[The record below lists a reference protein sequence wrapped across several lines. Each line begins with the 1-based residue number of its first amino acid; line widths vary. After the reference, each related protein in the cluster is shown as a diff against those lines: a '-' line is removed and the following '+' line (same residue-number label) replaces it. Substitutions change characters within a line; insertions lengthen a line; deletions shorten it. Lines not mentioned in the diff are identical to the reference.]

1 MTTCVYA
8 HIEMSAIAMLDVGP
22 ISRALK
28 ALGDETRIRMVA
40 LLAHG
45 ELCVC
50 HLESAL
56 SLTQSN
62 TSRHL
67 SVLRAAGVV
76 DARRKGGWV
85 YYRLA
90 PQLDELTKGQLGALV
105 RAFSKKA
112 ELRSDVERL
121 LKSRGPGACK

>member
-1 MTTCVYA
+1 MYA
-8 HIEMSAIAMLDVGP
+8 HVEMAAIAKLSVGP
-22 ISRALK
+22 VSKALK
-28 ALGDETRIRMVA
+28 ALGDDTRIRMVA

-76 DARRKGGWV
+76 DARRRGGWV

-90 PQLDELTKGQLGALV
+90 PQFDELTKGQLGALV

-112 ELRSDVERL
+112 GLRKDVERQ